1 MNDAKRNKII
11 VASTVGAVLLVLILA
26 FVLTFQ
32 IVSII
37 IAKNQLNEYKQA
49 EQEYL
54 ENIEQAELTLS
65 ERRGETWVVMRA
77 KELGYKLPGSR

>member
-11 VASTVGAVLLVLILA
+11 VASTVGAVMLVLILA

-37 IAKNQLNEYKQA
+37 IAKKQLNEYKQA